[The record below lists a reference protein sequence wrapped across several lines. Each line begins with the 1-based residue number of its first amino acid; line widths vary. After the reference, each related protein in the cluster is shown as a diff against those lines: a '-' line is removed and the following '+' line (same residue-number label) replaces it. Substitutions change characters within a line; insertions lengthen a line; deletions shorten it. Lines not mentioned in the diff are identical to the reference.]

1 VAHPVA
7 FFEANPAAGVDELQ
21 SDHAGAFYSLSSTPL
36 PAMWP
41 LAATVVI
48 VIPCVFAV
56 VAVSFAR
63 HGKAIEPLDMLAFS
77 VYLFLGETCSNI
89 WYSCGFKIG
98 LAAVPT
104 GFSVLPIPRLFSGII
119 ESSFAT
125 SPDREMVG
133 MVLVAQKLP
142 PPARG
147 QTRAEL
153 KLMHHRGIAFFN
165 AEDQRIC
172 CDPHWM
178 PAFLVQL
185 AADATADAM
194 VMRLLTA
201 TADSVT
207 LSSGK
212 CQLCEFK
219 LPMRLLTRCKLPM
232 RLLMRL
238 LLRLLKAT
246 ADSAALSSG

>member
-1 VAHPVA
+1 MAHPVA

-56 VAVSFAR
+56 IAVSPAR
-63 HGKAIEPLDMLAFS
+63 H
-77 VYLFLGETCSNI
+77 
-89 WYSCGFKIG
+89 
-98 LAAVPT
+98 
-104 GFSVLPIPRLFSGII
+104 
-119 ESSFAT
+119 
-125 SPDREMVG
+125 DRDMVG

-201 TADSVT
+201 IADSVT
-207 LSSGK
+207 
-212 CQLCEFK
+212 
-219 LPMRLLTRCKLPM
+219 
-232 RLLMRL
+232 
-238 LLRLLKAT
+238 
-246 ADSAALSSG
+246 

>member
-1 VAHPVA
+1 MAHPVA

-63 HGKAIEPLDMLAFS
+63 H
-77 VYLFLGETCSNI
+77 
-89 WYSCGFKIG
+89 
-98 LAAVPT
+98 
-104 GFSVLPIPRLFSGII
+104 
-119 ESSFAT
+119 
-125 SPDREMVG
+125 DREMVG

-172 CDPHWM
+172 CDPH
-178 PAFLVQL
+178 
-185 AADATADAM
+185 
-194 VMRLLTA
+194 
-201 TADSVT
+201 
-207 LSSGK
+207 
-212 CQLCEFK
+212 C
-219 LPMRLLTRCKLPM
+219 RCDCCP
-232 RLLMRL
+232 
-238 LLRLLKAT
+238 
-246 ADSAALSSG
+246 G